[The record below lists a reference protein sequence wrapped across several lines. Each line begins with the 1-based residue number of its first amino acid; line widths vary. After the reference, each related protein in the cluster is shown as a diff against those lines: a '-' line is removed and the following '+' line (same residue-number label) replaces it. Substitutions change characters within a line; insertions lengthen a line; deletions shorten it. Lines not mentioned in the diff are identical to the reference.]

1 MPRTARHTRRQVFP
15 VPAPPPA
22 SSIAAPALPFWKKS
36 DRPLIRFNNVSLR
49 YGQGPEVLSRL
60 SFRFEPGSFHFVEG
74 ESGAG
79 KSSLIR
85 ALSLT
90 LPIAAGE
97 MTLLGRDVTKLTRHD
112 RALLRRRLGVVF
124 QDFRLLDHLSV
135 LDNVLLP
142 LTLCG
147 QAEASAKQ
155 DAEDLLSW
163 IGLGGVLDAKPPVL
177 SGGEQQRVAIARA
190 VIGKPSLLLADEPT
204 GNLDQRLAQRLL
216 HLFEE
221 LNKMGTTVVIAT
233 HDKQLLSRFPY
244 PVLRLGRNDGAAVA
258 SASFAGSR

>member
-1 MPRTARHTRRQVFP
+1 
-15 VPAPPPA
+15 
-22 SSIAAPALPFWKKS
+22 
-36 DRPLIRFNNVSLR
+36 LIRFDNVSLR
-49 YGQGPEVLSRL
+49 YGRGPEVLSDL
-60 SFRFEPGSFHFVEG
+60 TFRFEPGSFHFIEG

-90 LPIAAGE
+90 LPVSAGDV
-97 MTLLGRDVTKLTRHD
+97 TLLGRDVAKLSRHE
-112 RALLRRRLGVVF
+112 RALLRRKFGIVF

-142 LTLCG
+142 LIVCG
-147 QAEASAKQ
+147 QPERAARQ
-155 DAEDLLSW
+155 DAADLLSW
-163 IGLGGVLDAKPPVL
+163 IGLGAVLDALPPTL
-177 SGGEQQRVAIARA
+177 SGGEQQRVAVARA

-204 GNLDQRLAQRLL
+204 GNLDWRLAQRLL

-221 LNKMGTTVVIAT
+221 LNKMGTTVVVAS

-244 PVLRLGRNDGAAVA
+244 PVLHLGRNGDDATTTPAEV
-258 SASFAGSR
+258 

>member
-1 MPRTARHTRRQVFP
+1 
-15 VPAPPPA
+15 
-22 SSIAAPALPFWKKS
+22 
-36 DRPLIRFNNVSLR
+36 LIRFDNVSLR

-60 SFRFEPGSFHFVEG
+60 CFQFAPGSFHFIEG

-90 LPIAAGE
+90 LPISAGG
-97 MTLLGRDVTKLTRHD
+97 MTLLGRDVTKLARRD
-112 RALLRRRLGVVF
+112 RALLRRKFGVVF

-142 LTLCG
+142 LTVCG
-147 QAEASAKQ
+147 QPEAAARQ
-155 DAEDLLSW
+155 DAEDLLAW
-163 IGLGGVLDAKPPVL
+163 IGLGALLEARPPTL
-177 SGGEQQRVAIARA
+177 SGGEQQRVAVARA

-204 GNLDQRLAQRLL
+204 GNLDERLAQRLL

-233 HDKQLLSRFPY
+233 HDKQLLSRFNY
-244 PVLRLGRNDGAAVA
+244 PVLRLQRQSGGGAVA
-258 SASFAGSR
+258 GGR